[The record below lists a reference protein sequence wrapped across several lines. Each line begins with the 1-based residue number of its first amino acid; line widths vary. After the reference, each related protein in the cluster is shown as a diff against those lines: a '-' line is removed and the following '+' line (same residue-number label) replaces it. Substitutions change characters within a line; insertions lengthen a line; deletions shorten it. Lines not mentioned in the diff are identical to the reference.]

1 MELSKIKKSDI
12 LLKCNK
18 NDIERIV
25 FDETNIELREK
36 CDVGIIF
43 GGVSMLPHRV
53 DQAIANYKKGLISQI
68 LVSGGIGFLNID
80 RKNPEAYKMMDYLLK
95 NGISKNDILV
105 EDKSRNTFENIGY
118 SLEILKKMYDIDK
131 INLALITSDFHV
143 RRCIGLMNK
152 AVKNDNIYGS
162 GVKDGKTDINS
173 WTSSIYGR
181 RIILQ
186 EALLLCNY
194 VKQQRINDIDIQGLS
209 LEKK

>member
-36 CDVGIIF
+36 CDVGIIL